1 MLQIRQKLGAF
12 IVEKWTE
19 DKCAYQVQMAYIICK
34 WTHQEVCLRMYRFD
48 VMFKFLVQRRQS
60 VETIER
66 YASIYMK
73 LKTQNLK
80 IMNYKRRIE
89 CKFEHLWEILEMIP
103 DSYLNFSYTKM

>member
-1 MLQIRQKLGAF
+1 
-12 IVEKWTE
+12 
-19 DKCAYQVQMAYIICK
+19 
-34 WTHQEVCLRMYRFD
+34 
-48 VMFKFLVQRRQS
+48 MFKFLVQRRQS

-89 CKFEHLWEILEMIP
+89 YKFEHLWEILEMIQ
-103 DSYLNFSYTKM
+103 DSYLNFSYTRM

>member
-1 MLQIRQKLGAF
+1 
-12 IVEKWTE
+12 
-19 DKCAYQVQMAYIICK
+19 
-34 WTHQEVCLRMYRFD
+34 
-48 VMFKFLVQRRQS
+48 MFKFLVQRRQS

-89 CKFEHLWEILEMIP
+89 YKFEHLWEILEMIR
-103 DSYLNFSYTKM
+103 DSYLNFSYTRM